1 MNYIL
6 SKYTFAVSKR
16 TSSGQEICL
25 LFSGRTGKNILVSK
39 KVFSIV
45 ENGKFTTLQPK
56 VLEILISEKVLVPST
71 EDELDEINKENKV
84 QLSKKSTDRLYVS
97 IQPTAACQLA
107 CDYCGQAHSR
117 KFLTDSLIE
126 QIVCRIKQ
134 KISLKDTKSLEIG
147 WFGG

>member
-56 VLEILISEKVLVPST
+56 VWLYRYCPWMRGMATSQISCNNGIDKKASHVP
-71 EDELDEINKENKV
+71 L
-84 QLSKKSTDRLYVS
+84 
-97 IQPTAACQLA
+97 
-107 CDYCGQAHSR
+107 
-117 KFLTDSLIE
+117 
-126 QIVCRIKQ
+126 
-134 KISLKDTKSLEIG
+134 
-147 WFGG
+147 

>member
-56 VLEILISEKVLVPST
+56 VLEVLISENTSVPFKR
-71 EDELDEINKENKV
+71 DDI
-84 QLSKKSTDRLYVS
+84 Y
-97 IQPTAACQLA
+97 
-107 CDYCGQAHSR
+107 
-117 KFLTDSLIE
+117 LIY
-126 QIVCRIKQ
+126 
-134 KISLKDTKSLEIG
+134 L
-147 WFGG
+147 

>member
-71 EDELDEINKENKV
+71 EDELDEINKEIKCNYQKNPLIDCMC
-84 QLSKKSTDRLYVS
+84 QSSQ
-97 IQPTAACQLA
+97 QPLVNLPATIADKLILA
-107 CDYCGQAHSR
+107 S
-117 KFLTDSLIE
+117 F
-126 QIVCRIKQ
+126 
-134 KISLKDTKSLEIG
+134 
-147 WFGG
+147 